1 MKFCIKI
8 ISEKKVRYENLAPF
22 VTTNFPSRFFL
33 MGFKN
38 SAPPHA
44 SFILTRKNVI
54 IILFASIYILL
65 SRYSNNRNLN
75 LCLLSKYYLGGLNV
89 LKRVFFLCFYVRD
102 NRVFLTGGVPP
113 INLKFFHPPHQK
125 KNSLPGRITQF
136 YCIPLIVKVTWK
148 TLDNW
153 HVSYGLLYLQTFK
166 WSF

>member
-1 MKFCIKI
+1 
-8 ISEKKVRYENLAPF
+8 
-22 VTTNFPSRFFL
+22 

-38 SAPPHA
+38 STPPHA

-153 HVSYGLLYLQTFK
+153 HVSYGLLYMQTFMK
-166 WSF
+166 FLVFQLE